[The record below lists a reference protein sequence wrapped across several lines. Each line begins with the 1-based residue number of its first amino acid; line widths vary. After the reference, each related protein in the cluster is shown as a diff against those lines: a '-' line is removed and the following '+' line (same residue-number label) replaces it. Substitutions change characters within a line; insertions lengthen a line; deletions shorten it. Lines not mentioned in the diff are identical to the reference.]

1 MFCYPEQLT
10 EYQDDMEERNYPT
23 RKYFFNTLFNS
34 SKVSLYKMTIL
45 DITRCF
51 LKKKSTFKSKYHLD
65 KT

>member
-45 DITRCF
+45 DI
-51 LKKKSTFKSKYHLD
+51 KKKSTF
-65 KT
+65 